1 MDPSTEYKK
10 HRVDKSSETPW
21 SPEHERRRL
30 RERAG
35 TIYRRSQ
42 YSIQGAAVHHD
53 EKSWSGN
60 KKKVKRFE
68 RLTREKSF
76 IRPKIIAGKNVRTGR
91 PAGKKPG
98 EESEY

>member
-42 YSIQGAAVHHD
+42 YLSLIHIS
-53 EKSWSGN
+53 EP
-60 KKKVKRFE
+60 
-68 RLTREKSF
+68 TR
-76 IRPKIIAGKNVRTGR
+76 P
-91 PAGKKPG
+91 
-98 EESEY
+98 Y